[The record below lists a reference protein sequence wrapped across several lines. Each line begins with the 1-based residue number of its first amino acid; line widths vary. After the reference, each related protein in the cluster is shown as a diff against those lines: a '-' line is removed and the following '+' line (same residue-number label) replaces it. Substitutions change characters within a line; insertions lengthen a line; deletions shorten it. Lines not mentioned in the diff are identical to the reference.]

1 MPATSADLSFSDL
14 LVGELVIGRK
24 LRALDRELDASGVA
38 AAVRG
43 DVIRITAGRATL
55 LRRAAYLQRTKKL
68 FAVWHVFHLPLVYL
82 LLVIAT
88 AHIGLALYMGY
99 VPFRW

>member
-1 MPATSADLSFSDL
+1 MIRLT
-14 LVGELVIGRK
+14 
-24 LRALDRELDASGVA
+24 A
-38 AAVRG
+38 A
-43 DVIRITAGRATL
+43 RATL

-68 FAVWHVFHLPLVYL
+68 FDLWHVFHLPLVYL
-82 LLVIAT
+82 LLVIAA